1 MAQDDDAAAAGSAE
15 KWTGEART
23 PRDPG
28 AGGAPA
34 AGSAQAEATRREAIA
49 ADIAALA
56 AQLGGEAE
64 QLDLIAGSPDLE
76 DLDTLAAAAN
86 KVASARRARGRP
98 AGSQNR
104 RNSAVFDYLD
114 AMGHRHP
121 AVTLSLIQTADTMEL
136 ARALGTPMKDDDG
149 HPYVDGEGR
158 VIIQP
163 ADPLK
168 VLAIQ
173 AKAAADLVP
182 FDLAKKHHVEQQ
194 TRVLHLF
201 MAGKLDAGAL
211 PGEARGLS
219 IFGGEN
225 LNEINGDAVRIGEG
239 DPHAEPE
246 ALQTKGSEPEAT

>member
-1 MAQDDDAAAAGSAE
+1 MAHDDDAKAAGAAE
-15 KWTGEART
+15 KGTGEART
-23 PRDPG
+23 RGSPG
-28 AGGAPA
+28 ESQPA
-34 AGSAQAEATRREAIA
+34 DATRRDEIA

-56 AQLGGEAE
+56 QQLGGEAE
-64 QLDLIAGSPDLE
+64 QLDLIAGSPDLD
-76 DLDTLAAAAN
+76 DLDTLSAAAN
-86 KVASARRARGRP
+86 KIAGARRARGRP

-149 HPYVDGEGR
+149 HPYVDGQGR

-182 FDLAKKHHVEQQ
+182 FDMAKKHHIEKQ
-194 TRVLHLF
+194 TKLLHFF
-201 MAGKLDAGAL
+201 MAGTLDAGQAA
-211 PGEARGLS
+211 GEARGFS
-219 IFGGEN
+219 IFGEGEKP
-225 LNEINGDAVRIGEG
+225 NEINGSAVRIGEG
-239 DPHAEPE
+239 DPHEVSE
-246 ALQTKGSEPEAT
+246 ALPRKGSDPETT